1 VTVGGIVSAVKQ
13 LTTKRGEPMVFL
25 ALDDPTGG
33 GEVVVFNSTYAA
45 ARDLCVTD
53 RILVIKGRVDHKQQG
68 ETKLIALEVSAFEA
82 VQERTEIRFRLDARE
97 ARAGLIKDLAHLVKD
112 YPGPSRVFV
121 SLETSLGPKT
131 LALGPDYRVAID
143 TDFLTEARTL
153 LGADAIL

>member
-1 VTVGGIVSAVKQ
+1 
-13 LTTKRGEPMVFL
+13 MV
-25 ALDDPTGG
+25 
-33 GEVVVFNSTYAA
+33 
-45 ARDLCVTD
+45 
-53 RILVIKGRVDHKQQG
+53 KGRIDHKQQG

-82 VQERTEIRFRLDARE
+82 VQERTEIRFKLDARE

-112 YPGPSRVFV
+112 YPGPSMVFV

-153 LGADAIL
+153 LGADAIV